1 MLGLRHLP
9 LKYRLPLIHGALNLL
24 GRAKARGWRK
34 AAEERLTKG
43 PLVVSAFFNE
53 STGVAQGGRL
63 STNAFRAA
71 GYDLIEH
78 DIRPCFRQYVSEG
91 AELPGKGGVWYIH
104 ANAPEV
110 LVALM
115 AHDPV
120 QWADRY
126 RIAYWAWETPKAP
139 RDWILVADYL
149 HEIWVPS
156 RFVYD
161 ALVATFNDALR
172 ADLIPRLRL
181 MPHPVPLPP
190 PARHALS
197 RARFGLSD
205 DLCEVLCLFDTKSSA
220 ARKNPWGVLVAWQEA
235 FPEENPV
242 ARLTVKVSDLSDDRA
257 TERRLLAIAA
267 KRSDIRVMS
276 ERLSEA
282 DMEAYIGA
290 FDILVSLHR
299 AEGFGLTLAEAM
311 AAGVAVIATD
321 WSGNIDFMTPENSR
335 LIKAS
340 LIPVSDPEGGY
351 SIVRREPMQVWADPH
366 IFEAVTDLRH
376 LTDQPALRKALGEAG
391 AQAIRDLHIPW
402 RRDEL
407 AALPFN
413 AFLQTSTDE

>member
-24 GRAKARGWRK
+24 ARAKASGWAK
-34 AAEERLTKG
+34 AVPEDLIKG
-43 PLVVSAFFNE
+43 PFVVSAFFNE
-53 STGVAQGGRL
+53 TTGVAQGGRL
-63 STNAFRAA
+63 SAQAFRAA
-71 GYDLIEH
+71 GYDIIEH
-78 DIRPCFRQYVSEG
+78 DLRPCFKQFVTE
-91 AELPGKGGVWYIH
+91 AADLPGKGGVWYIH

-115 AHDPV
+115 AHEPA

-139 RDWILVADYL
+139 RDWIRIADYL

-156 RFVYD
+156 RFVHD

-172 ADLIPRLRL
+172 ADLIPRLRV

-190 PARHALS
+190 PARHAQA

-205 DLCEVLCLFDTKSSA
+205 ELCEVLCLFDTKSSA
-220 ARKNPWGVLVAWQEA
+220 ARKNPWGVLIAWELA
-235 FPEENPV
+235 FPQENPV

-257 TERRLLAIAA
+257 SERRLLAMAA
-267 KRSDIRVMS
+267 ARSDIRVIS
-276 ERLSEA
+276 DRLNEA

-335 LIKAS
+335 LIKSS

-351 SIVRREPMQVWADPH
+351 SIVKRDPMQVWADPH
-366 IFEAVTDLRH
+366 IFEAVTDIRQ
-376 LTDQPALRKALGEAG
+376 LTDQPALRRALGEAG
-391 AQAIRDLHIPW
+391 VQAIRDLHAPW
-402 RRDEL
+402 RHHEL
-407 AALPFN
+407 AELPFN
-413 AFLQTSTDE
+413 SWL